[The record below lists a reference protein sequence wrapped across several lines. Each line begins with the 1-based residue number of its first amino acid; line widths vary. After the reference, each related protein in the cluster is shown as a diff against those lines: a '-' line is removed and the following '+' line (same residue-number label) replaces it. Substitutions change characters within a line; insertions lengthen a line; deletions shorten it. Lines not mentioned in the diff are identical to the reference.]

1 LLLAGCGDDDSG
13 SSTANDLE
21 TADEA
26 IAAVELSLRDD
37 GFTVAADAGNDLVFE
52 PEERRAFDE
61 ALPGDADFPGDGERP
76 ERGVERGEIVPAGGV
91 YERVGAAAGFRR
103 GARRPR
109 PGPRTA
115 QSASI
120 AASMSCGS
128 AQASISSASRW
139 PT

>member
-37 GFTVAADAGNDLVFE
+37 GFTVAADVGNDLVFE

-91 YERVGAAAGFRR
+91 YERVGAAAGFVEEPDDLDPVLELLN
-103 GARRPR
+103 RPR
-109 PGPRTA
+109 SPHR
-115 QSASI
+115 
-120 AASMSCGS
+120 
-128 AQASISSASRW
+128 
-139 PT
+139 